1 MQTTLSICMKAEM
14 RYSQIPCSADVNS
27 IMNHLLGTEE
37 SLLECSVSNHFCL
50 KCVMLNMESAMSFMA
65 KVYNSSNN
73 V

>member
-1 MQTTLSICMKAEM
+1 MQTTLSICMNAEM

-37 SLLECSVSNHFCL
+37 SLLECSVSNHFYL
-50 KCVMLNMESAMSFMA
+50 MINMESAMSFMA
-65 KVYNSSNN
+65 KVYNSSN